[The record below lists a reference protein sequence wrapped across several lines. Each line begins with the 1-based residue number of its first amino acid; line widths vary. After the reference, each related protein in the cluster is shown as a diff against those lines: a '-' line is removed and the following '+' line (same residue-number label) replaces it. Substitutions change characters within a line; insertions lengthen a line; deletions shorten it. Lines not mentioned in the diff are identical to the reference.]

1 MRHIDRLAEPGIL
14 TKKKAQW
21 LADFLVSG
29 KNRPDSSKYGHK
41 DILAALN
48 NMSYNKCFYSEE
60 RLIAKPK
67 NVDHLMEVALDKTKA
82 FEWSNLYL
90 SSPECNQG
98 RPDNNDIPI
107 ADVLDPCKDSDAE
120 IQAHITFDNELI
132 QANNGSKKGLYTIR
146 KFKLDNE
153 ALTYKRCKCLQKL
166 ADLILSKNKTR
177 ETEGRVS
184 FTDSEKKEIR
194 AWASP
199 DREFSLMVEVYLKK
213 YNFM

>member
-21 LADFLVSG
+21 LSDFLDSG

-98 RPDNNDIPI
+98 RPDNNNIPI

-132 QANNGSKKGLYTIR
+132 QANNGSKKGLDTIR
-146 KFKLDNE
+146 KFKLNNGS
-153 ALTYKRCKCLQKL
+153 LIQKRCHCLRML
-166 ADLILSKNKTR
+166 ADFILSKNMTR
-177 ETEGRVS
+177 EAKGRVS
-184 FTDSEKKEIR
+184 LTDSEKNEIR